1 MPTTRLKIGLDALA
15 NGNREKFGEIFREF
29 RTNIKQGNQKYREN
43 NVLIFGPLYEIDTA
57 VGNFGSFRAT
67 LHYPVLTTAKANREV
82 MLPKK
87 DGTLVEEVCELKNA
101 DEAQELTRQSIYE
114 VARKIMTRGLGRS
127 LNEAINKKS

>member
-1 MPTTRLKIGLDALA
+1 
-15 NGNREKFGEIFREF
+15 
-29 RTNIKQGNQKYREN
+29 
-43 NVLIFGPLYEIDTA
+43 
-57 VGNFGSFRAT
+57 
-67 LHYPVLTTAKANREV
+67 

-114 VARKIMTRGLGRS
+114 VARKIMTRGLGRF